1 MGRRTTPVLTLTNA
15 VLRPAARSRRD
26 PDRAWARAV
35 NAAQREAGVEADK
48 SDQDWIEE
56 FRFLLNCVAEVPS
69 LTPIGWISSL
79 NDAQQ
84 RLVTRL
90 RVRRLH
96 HTHPEI
102 GAEPIERPIFVVGL
116 PRTATTL
123 AHRILAMAPGHRGPL
138 RWEMACPDL
147 PVDPDTER
155 QRVKLAEKANV
166 VTKWAPDFD
175 IVHPVEAT
183 KAEESILLLPQ
194 GMYHV
199 LYHSPMPRY
208 QRWLAERD
216 AAPDYQ
222 YLKEVLQVLQ
232 HGRDRRRWVLKN
244 PLDLAQMATIKRV
257 FPDATFV
264 WTHRDPIT
272 VMGSLCSLIDLS
284 YSLFLKHIDRAAIGR
299 LALEVMTETV
309 ESGRSWRQNH
319 RESIID
325 VPYHRLNADPDRY
338 VPELYQKLGATWSAA
353 DAAHLADAL
362 ARPVTDRR
370 HEYTIRQFDLTEDQI
385 EAAFGDYL
393 KWVVTLNS

>member
-1 MGRRTTPVLTLTNA
+1 MARTTPALALTNA
-15 VLRPAARSRRD
+15 LMAPVARSRRN
-26 PDRAWARAV
+26 PDAAWDKAV
-35 NAAQREAGVEADK
+35 TAAQREAGVEIDK

-56 FRFLLNCVAEVPS
+56 FRFLLGCVADVPG

-96 HTHPEI
+96 QEHPGI
-102 GAEPIERPIFVVGL
+102 GAEPIERPVFVVGL

-123 AHRILAMAPGHRGPL
+123 AHRILAAAPAHRGPL
-138 RWEMACPDL
+138 RWEMAHPDL
-147 PVDPDTER
+147 AVDPEVER
-155 QRVKLAEKANV
+155 KRVKLAEKAKV

-199 LYHSPMPRY
+199 LYHSPMPKY
-208 QRWLAERD
+208 QRWLGERD
-216 AAPDYQ
+216 AAPDYR

-232 HGRDRRRWVLKN
+232 YGRERRRWVLKN
-244 PLDLAQMATIKRV
+244 PLDLGEMATIKQV
-257 FPDATFV
+257 FPDAVFV

-284 YSLFLKHIDRAAIGR
+284 YSLFLKQIDRAAIGR
-299 LALEVMTETV
+299 LALEVMSETV
-309 ESGRSWRQNH
+309 EKGRTWRQGN
-319 RESIID
+319 RASVVD

-338 VPELYQKLGATWSAA
+338 VPELYRQLGATWSNT

-370 HEYTIRQFDLTEDQI
+370 HEYSIRQFDLTEDDI
-385 EAAFGDYL
+385 EGAFGDYMN
-393 KWVVTLNS
+393 WVMTLNS